1 MKLSR
6 FPVAASAAA
15 VLLLTLAACAT
26 AEPMTSSS
34 VDSSGECAGIRVVVD
49 FATLDDPEIDQC
61 VDASVP
67 MTALGAAAAAGVEII
82 GSDAYGD
89 AIVCRVDGRPT
100 ADEEL
105 RTDTQGPYT
114 ETCADL
120 GPGWAIWSVWVDA
133 GSGWE
138 LGQEAVNTQMIAPG
152 EAVGFAWQ
160 LTDSTEMDAWLP
172 PNA

>member
-1 MKLSR
+1 VSGC
-6 FPVAASAAA
+6 SAAA
-15 VLLLTLAACAT
+15 PQPDVTAT
-26 AEPMTSSS
+26 STQ
-34 VDSSGECAGIRVVVD
+34 GECLGIRVVVD
-49 FATLDDPEIDQC
+49 FASLEENSIDQC
-61 VDASVP
+61 VDASDP
-67 MTALGAAAAAGVEII
+67 MTALAAAASAGVELI

-89 AIVCRVDGRPT
+89 AIVCRVDGRPA

-105 RTDTQGPYT
+105 RTSTQGPYA

-138 LGQEAVNTQMIAPG
+138 LGQEAVNTQMVAPG
-152 EAVGFAWQ
+152 QAVGFAWQ
-160 LTDSTEMDAWLP
+160 LTDSIEMDAWLP